1 MERAGNAFGKTAWK
15 QLHNERNV
23 LAEITLL
30 TVFYKF
36 REKGKLCPVLN
47 GSLLHFLYICKRV
60 SSDLMPFLLTSS
72 GQFCDRSVA
81 SFSTLT
87 INHSL
92 FNSDSHPSLVL
103 PKLAFWHFRRFSLN
117 LCGRVLQGQMPL
129 SCSQSLAT
137 LSHPS
142 SLPIRMPRYGTVR
155 CFLCKETVLS
165 FSQCCCRYLSK
176 TTFGLSRIIHFSP
189 CILATHLSSQQPH
202 SRYNCA
208 ILWLRAEPLSPDR
221 RVMFQKN
228 LYLDVRPVAAHSY
241 FYPD

>member
-1 MERAGNAFGKTAWK
+1 MERAGAASRKTAWK
-15 QLHNERNV
+15 HLHKERSV
-23 LAEITLL
+23 LAEPTPM
-30 TVFYKF
+30 T
-36 REKGKLCPVLN
+36 LCPVLN
-47 GSLLHFLYICKRV
+47 GSLLHFPYICKRV

-72 GQFCDRSVA
+72 GQFCDQITPYLILTVILLSFCQNWRFGISGGFLSISVDEFYKA
-81 SFSTLT
+81 RCRCRAA
-87 INHSL
+87 
-92 FNSDSHPSLVL
+92 
-103 PKLAFWHFRRFSLN
+103 K
-117 LCGRVLQGQMPL
+117 
-129 SCSQSLAT
+129 AT

-208 ILWLRAEPLSPDR
+208 ILQLRAEPLSPDR

>member
-36 REKGKLCPVLN
+36 REKGKGYRLQHSDCLQET
-47 GSLLHFLYICKRV
+47 LL
-60 SSDLMPFLLTSS
+60 
-72 GQFCDRSVA
+72 
-81 SFSTLT
+81 SFSPRCLAVFLEITPYLILT
-87 INHSL
+87 VILLSFCQN
-92 FNSDSHPSLVL
+92 
-103 PKLAFWHFRRFSLN
+103 WRFGIS
-117 LCGRVLQGQMPL
+117 GGFL
-129 SCSQSLAT
+129 SISVDEFYKARCRCRAAKAT